1 MLRFHWLRLVVVV
14 FIGIYCLVVL
24 LKMSWN
30 KLVLVCLG
38 VSTGTLA
45 VSFCLALALYIM
57 IVLKSFIFY

>member
-1 MLRFHWLRLVVVV
+1 
-14 FIGIYCLVVL
+14 
-24 LKMSWN
+24 MSWN